1 MRKRIALTV
10 DGIVC
15 RGKGAAREILLI
27 RRGREPFKGK
37 WALPGGFVEYWETVE
52 SAAVREVFEE
62 TGLKA
67 KIAGLVGVYSDPK
80 RDPRGRVISVAYF
93 ALIGTRPRLYSDTD
107 AMAANWFSIN
117 PVRSPRWG
125 SRPRRL
131 TSNGAK
137 RLPQLAF
144 DHRKI
149 VNYALKRLCS
159 KLEYSNITCNLLP
172 KYFTLSELQEVYE
185 IILGKKIDKRNFR
198 KKISALNLLE
208 SSKKRKREVSYRP
221 PLLYKFKTRK
231 PIVLAKREITF

>member
-1 MRKRIALTV
+1 MKTPFISKQEREVAKLTV
-10 DGIVC
+10 DAVVFNIID
-15 RGKGAAREILLI
+15 KDLKILLI
-27 RRGREPFKGK
+27 QRGTPPFKK
-37 WALPGGFVEYWETVE
+37 MWALPGGHLEKGELLKT
-52 SAAVREVFEE
+52 AATRELEEE
-62 TGLKA
+62 TGVKNIYLEQ
-67 KIAGLVGVYSDPK
+67 LYTFDDPK

-93 ALIGTRPRLYSDTD
+93 ALIGTEPRLYSDTD
-107 AMAANWFSIN
+107 AMAANWFS
-117 PVRSPRWG
+117 
-125 SRPRRL
+125 
-131 TSNGAK
+131 TK

-149 VNYALKRLCS
+149 VNYALKRLCW
-159 KLEYSNITCNLLP
+159 KLEYSNITCNLLS

-221 PLLYKFKTRK
+221 PLLYKFKTKR